1 MDCSVA
7 GLPVPHHHPRFAQ
20 VHIYFIGDAIQPSH
34 SLSPS
39 SPFVLNLSQ
48 HQALFQP
55 SPKYSNMHYF
65 LEVKHS
71 STMCQREVTHGHMPL
86 HPSEV
91 PRLGIWRKSIN
102 DEKRVHE
109 WWLQRDQSS
118 YFCPPFTLL
127 TQWTFENPMLSNAYF
142 SQSLRLCLCLISLFS
157 YYRLIFLLIIFF
169 DV

>member
-1 MDCSVA
+1 MPQIISTSEINTYFLIFSCCCCCCSVVQSCLILCDPMDCSVP
-7 GLPVPHHHPRFAQ
+7 GLPVPHHHPRFAH

-39 SPFVLNLSQ
+39 SPFVLNLYQ
-48 HQALFQP
+48 HQALFQL

-71 STMCQREVTHGHMPL
+71 SAMCQREVTHGHMPL

-109 WWLQRDQSS
+109 
-118 YFCPPFTLL
+118 
-127 TQWTFENPMLSNAYF
+127 
-142 SQSLRLCLCLISLFS
+142 
-157 YYRLIFLLIIFF
+157 
-169 DV
+169 